1 MQNMDPK
8 KIRIIGTAWPYRG
21 GLAAY
26 NERLAKEF
34 LKMGHHVEIE
44 TFTLQYPSLLF
55 PGKSQFATWEKP
67 RDISISRTV
76 NSVNPIN
83 WFRTGWR
90 IRKKADDMVIIKY
103 WIPFMSPCF
112 STLARIIRSNRLTK
126 VICIADNIIPHEK
139 RPGDFFL
146 TRIFMNS
153 IDGIIAMSKSVS
165 DDIFTF
171 RKEIPNRLSPHPMF
185 DDFGEPIGREEALT
199 LLGLDPAFR
208 YLLFFGFI
216 RDYKGLDWILQA
228 FSDQRLR
235 NRSLKLIVAGEFYTE
250 SKPYLEQI
258 KELHLDNDVILRNDF
273 IPNEEVNRYFCAS
286 DLVVQPYKHATQ
298 SGVTQIGYYF
308 DKPMLVTNVGGL
320 SEIIPHNKVG
330 YVVKPEPESIADAIA
345 DFFDKGRKSEFERN
359 IIGEKQK
366 YLWSNMVNA
375 ILEVFNEKDRS

>member
-1 MQNMDPK
+1 MNPL

-34 LKMGHHVEIE
+34 QKLGHRMEIE
-44 TFTLQYPSLLF
+44 TFTLQYPSFLF
-55 PGKSQFATWEKP
+55 PGKSQYATWEKP
-67 RDISISRTV
+67 PDLTITRTV
-76 NSVNPIN
+76 NSINPFN
-83 WFRTGWR
+83 WIRTGLN
-90 IRKKADDMVIIKY
+90 IRKKADDLIIIKY

-112 STLARIIRSNRLTK
+112 SALARIIRGNRKTK
-126 VICIADNIIPHEK
+126 VVCIADNIIPHEK
-139 RPGDFFL
+139 RPGDVLL

-153 IDGIIAMSKSVS
+153 IDGIVAMSKSVS
-165 DDIFTF
+165 EDILKF
-171 RKEIPNRLSPHPMF
+171 RKGIPNRLSPHPMF
-185 DDFGEPIGREEALT
+185 DDFGEPLGREEALAR
-199 LLGLDPAFR
+199 LGLDPAFR

-216 RDYKGLDWILQA
+216 RDYKGLDLLLKA

-235 NRSLKLIVAGEFYTE
+235 NLHLKLIVAGEFYTD
-250 SKPYLEQI
+250 SKPYNDLI
-258 KELHLDNDVILRNDF
+258 KELNMANEVILRNDF
-273 IPNEEVNRYFCAS
+273 IPNEEVNQYFCAS

-330 YVVKPEPESIADAIA
+330 YVVKPDPESIAVAIA
-345 DFFDKGRKSEFERN
+345 DFFNNNRKSEFENN
-359 IIGEKQK
+359 IIVEKQK

-375 ILEVFNEKDRS
+375 ILEVYKETEGL

>member
-1 MQNMDPK
+1 MAPAL
-8 KIRIIGTAWPYRG
+8 GTI
-21 GLAAY
+21 
-26 NERLAKEF
+26 AK
-34 LKMGHHVEIE
+34 L
-44 TFTLQYPSLLF
+44 
-55 PGKSQFATWEKP
+55 
-67 RDISISRTV
+67 
-76 NSVNPIN
+76 
-83 WFRTGWR
+83 
-90 IRKKADDMVIIKY
+90 IRK
-103 WIPFMSPCF
+103 
-112 STLARIIRSNRLTK
+112 NNHTK
-126 VICIADNIIPHEK
+126 IICIADNIIPHEK

-146 TRIFMNS
+146 TRIFMKS

-165 DDIFTF
+165 EDIFTF
-171 RKEIPNRLSPHPMF
+171 RKDIPNRLSPHPMF
-185 DDFGEPIGREEALT
+185 DDFGEPMGREEALT

-216 RDYKGLDWILQA
+216 RDYKGLDWILRA

-250 SKPYLEQI
+250 PKPYFELI

-308 DKPMLVTNVGGL
+308 EKPMLVTNVGGL
-320 SEIIPHNKVG
+320 SEIIPHNKIG
-330 YVVKPEPESIADAIA
+330 YVVNPEPESIADAIA
-345 DFFDKGRKSEFERN
+345 DFIDQGRKSEFERN